1 MFAGTKADARL
12 AITGSSARP
21 RAVGNAVFPL
31 RMPAGKEA
39 SEIEYL
45 IDGSAPFILVT
56 AASKDAMRSIA
67 DQIAAC
73 FTGTGELYTVRPEP
87 VGSGNNE
94 KPCGTLLTIEQGGR
108 LPSPCGPGLA
118 IVEEAERLPARLHDV
133 AGELLDLQRSLSGP
147 IIILT
152 KDPGTWLTC
161 QFNRHTNLIR
171 LVVVGVQEKPVA
183 QSIRNQPL
191 RSLLWSASRWDRQGP
206 SNTWAFFDTHFD
218 TVQFIHGQGLTC

>member
-1 MFAGTKADARL
+1 MFAGIKVDGRL
-12 AITGSSARP
+12 AMTENGAHP
-21 RAVGNAVFPL
+21 RAVENVVFPL

-45 IDGSAPFILVT
+45 LDGSAPFILVT

-73 FTGTGELYTVRPEP
+73 YTGTGELYTVRPEP
-87 VGSGNNE
+87 VASGSSE
-94 KPCGTLLTIEQGGR
+94 KPSGALLTIEQGGGM
-108 LPSPCGPGLA
+108 PSPSGPGLA
-118 IVEEAERLPARLHDV
+118 VVEDAERLPARLHDV
-133 AGELLDLQRSLSGP
+133 AGELLELQRLLAGP

-218 TVQFIHGQGLTC
+218 TVQFIHG